1 MAVGGAGNMN
11 GGLESHPWD
20 PQSNGR
26 SRGTVTGNRVKWSGF
41 HFRKFTLATEVEDQ
55 RVGRDNKQKDQCRSC
70 YTNPGQNSEEF
81 YLDLVP

>member
-1 MAVGGAGNMN
+1 MDGAGKVKE
-11 GGLESHPWD
+11 GLESHPWD

-26 SRGTVTGNRVKWSGF
+26 SHGTVTGNRVKWSAF
-41 HFRKFTLATEVEDQ
+41 HFRKFTLAIHSEVEDQ

-70 YTNPGQNSEEF
+70 HTNSGKNSEEY